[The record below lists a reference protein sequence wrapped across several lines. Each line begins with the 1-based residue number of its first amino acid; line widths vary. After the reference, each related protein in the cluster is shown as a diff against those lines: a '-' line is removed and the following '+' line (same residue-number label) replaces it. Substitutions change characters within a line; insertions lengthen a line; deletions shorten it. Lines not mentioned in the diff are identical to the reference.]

1 MVELVAL
8 VGHRHRVDD
17 LAISGRAGLHID
29 HRERVGLRE
38 VRAEQQSVG
47 EVLWRSSIIA
57 SAMRGR
63 SGSGLIVIVVPPSII
78 ANSWIASTLVG
89 MPPIQYLTVWRLQAA
104 LNLRETRTT
113 IAQLAH
119 SVEKLSAGRSTRVR
133 TAAHTLERAAVNVK

>member
-47 EVLWRSSIIA
+47 EVPCGASIA
-57 SAMRGR
+57 SFGDAWKGFDQ
-63 SGSGLIVIVVPPSII
+63 
-78 ANSWIASTLVG
+78 ASSSSLCL
-89 MPPIQYLTVWRLQAA
+89 PL
-104 LNLRETRTT
+104 
-113 IAQLAH
+113 
-119 SVEKLSAGRSTRVR
+119 
-133 TAAHTLERAAVNVK
+133 